1 MSKNGNG
8 NGNGYGDE
16 IWSEIRREWDAGQIS
31 VRDMAQAY
39 GPSPQAIRKHAR
51 RYNWPER
58 GSLVEQ
64 VRQKVETELLS
75 SEVVEGVPS
84 PGAAEIVESAAKRGV
99 GIVLRHRKI
108 IARLLGVAETTLT
121 ELEEMQVISL
131 DLYRKRRTKD
141 IAILVASLGK
151 ARLDGMRTVSQTIS
165 QAIPLDRQ
173 AYSLDKDGGI
183 ERAIVYEAPD
193 YHKPK
198 GAGLAEEDWQDAD
211 WEND

>member
-1 MSKNGNG
+1 MAKNGNG
-8 NGNGYGDE
+8 NGNGYGKE
-16 IWSEIRREWDAGQIS
+16 VWAEIRREWDAGQIS

-39 GPSPQAIRKHAR
+39 GPSPQAIRKHAVKHK
-51 RYNWPER
+51 WPPR

-64 VRQKVETELLS
+64 VRKKVETELLS

-84 PGAAEIVESAAKRGV
+84 PGTAEIVESAAKRGV

-121 ELEEMQVISL
+121 ELEEMKVISL
-131 DLYRKRRTKD
+131 DLYKKRRTKEM
-141 IAILVASLGK
+141 ALLVASLNRAK
-151 ARLDGMRTVSQTIS
+151 LDSMRTVSQVIT
-165 QAIPLDRQ
+165 QAIPLERQ

-183 ERAIVYEAPD
+183 ERAIIYEAPD

-198 GAGLAEEDWQDAD
+198 GAGLAEEDWD
-211 WEND
+211 NDD